1 MNKKISFLLPLIF
14 IISSCATNDISNIS
28 QNNQVISSSKK
39 IIRNSEVKFLD
50 TKNIPNEII
59 ELTQKEAQKASDKA
73 SKARGIDYFDI
84 HKNPIGLEFNFNN
97 EKAYILNY
105 LGTSK
110 NTEDLNIEFRTFY
123 TNNEIGYNFNYSGPV
138 TLSSIK
144 NIEKGTSKLN
154 KNSSIKFQLITGMP
168 PEYIVNSLEEYIE
181 RQLKPSLKMI
191 YKVDTNIS
199 DDIFPYA
206 VYSNNEIKGFIFLIS
221 KNVLRLGDRK
231 YADVQLITYIS
242 TENEVKGKLAL
253 VGFNPKSKVATPPK
267 YDIKNIDDLNIV
279 EFGDW

>member
-14 IISSCATNDISNIS
+14 IISSCSSNDISSVS

-39 IIRNSEVKFLD
+39 IIRNNEIKFLE

-110 NTEDLNIEFRTFY
+110 NTEDLNIDFRTFY

-138 TLSSIK
+138 TLSSTK

-253 VGFNPKSKVATPPK
+253 VGFNPKSKVATPPE